1 MLPTVT
7 KQVKCDKKAVQGLPR
22 IKVFLGKI
30 HYHTLKRI
38 LKIKCIVGPDYSALE
53 VLFNKVFFF
62 PPSNLLALPG
72 TTRALKSAAKRC
84 FKAHEIAVHS
94 LLLEV
99 TPLCCPNGGLP
110 ENAASHIQSNTENPN
125 KMLSSR
131 KCSPSSA
138 HKNNLARTRV
148 V

>member
-1 MLPTVT
+1 M
-7 KQVKCDKKAVQGLPR
+7 
-22 IKVFLGKI
+22 
-30 HYHTLKRI
+30 
-38 LKIKCIVGPDYSALE
+38 PDYPALE
-53 VLFNKVFFF
+53 VPFNKAHFF
-62 PPSNLLALPG
+62 PSYLLTLPG
-72 TTRALKSAAKRC
+72 NKRALKSAAKRC
-84 FKAHEIAVHS
+84 FKAHETSVRS

-99 TPLCCPNGGLP
+99 TPLCRPNGGLP
-110 ENAASHIQSNTENPN
+110 EHAASHIQSSIENSN

>member
-1 MLPTVT
+1 M
-7 KQVKCDKKAVQGLPR
+7 
-22 IKVFLGKI
+22 
-30 HYHTLKRI
+30 
-38 LKIKCIVGPDYSALE
+38 PDYPALE
-53 VLFNKVFFF
+53 VPFNKAYFF
-62 PPSNLLALPG
+62 PPYLLTLPG
-72 TTRALKSAAKRC
+72 NKRALKSAAKRC
-84 FKAHEIAVHS
+84 FKAHETSVRS

-110 ENAASHIQSNTENPN
+110 GHAASHTENSN